1 MNLEIKVLFVF
12 VLIWL
17 VKCVFKYFDNSIS
30 YMYFVIVKLCMF
42 IVFIVDNDIFFSKG
56 RIMESL
62 YMYYGL
68 DCRLLYFYSSD
79 GLMDF

>member
-1 MNLEIKVLFVF
+1 
-12 VLIWL
+12 
-17 VKCVFKYFDNSIS
+17 
-30 YMYFVIVKLCMF
+30 MF

>member
-30 YMYFVIVKLCMF
+30 YFVIVKLYMF

>member
-17 VKCVFKYFDNSIS
+17 VKCVFKYFDNSVS
-30 YMYFVIVKLCMF
+30 YFIIVILGMF

-68 DCRLLYFYSSD
+68 DCGLLYFYSSD
-79 GLMDF
+79 WLMDF

>member
-1 MNLEIKVLFVF
+1 MNLEIRVLFVF
-12 VLIWL
+12 GLIWMF
-17 VKCVFKYFDNSIS
+17 KCVFKYVDKIVS
-30 YMYFVIVKLCMF
+30 YFIIVKLGMF

>member
-1 MNLEIKVLFVF
+1 
-12 VLIWL
+12 
-17 VKCVFKYFDNSIS
+17 
-30 YMYFVIVKLCMF
+30 MF

-62 YMYYGL
+62 YMYYSL
-68 DCRLLYFYSSD
+68 DCGLLYFYSSD